1 MHAFISQC
9 RTLKSKDKVTF
20 YYALVCKRTDILWLL
35 WTVDRNI
42 DHITKGLSL
51 DFYIRPL
58 LRYIQLFLLYF
69 GPTYVRFPALTQL
82 SSISYGHT
90 ILFCWKGTYLIS
102 SFCND
107 VRTEFKLCFHYHTKS
122 KENNSN
128 HYVKHAFYMN
138 LNLVCHVIIAWLF

>member
-1 MHAFISQC
+1 MLQYASALI
-9 RTLKSKDKVTF
+9 
-20 YYALVCKRTDILWLL
+20 YYDFQE
-35 WTVDRNI
+35 TVDINI
-42 DHITKGLSL
+42 YHITKGLSL

-58 LRYIQLFLLYF
+58 LRHIQLFLLYF
-69 GPTYVRFPALTQL
+69 GPTKNIKTFKQLSVCTCNVRFPALTQL

-90 ILFCWKGTYLIS
+90 IFFCWKGTYLIS

-107 VRTEFKLCFHYHTKS
+107 VRTEFRMCFHYH

-138 LNLVCHVIIAWLF
+138 LNLVCHVIIA